1 MRRADRG
8 FTLVE
13 LLVVIAII
21 GILMG
26 MLLPAVS
33 QVRETAKRSKCG
45 NNLKN
50 LITAMISY
58 ESQKGVFPPG
68 RVGCDSQEEWPC
80 INRRTNK
87 TLETYQRPS
96 TGGFAMI
103 LPELDESQLYRLLH
117 FDRGGFYI
125 PSTEGGKAATNA
137 GTLSE
142 TVLAARTRPPVF
154 FCPSDRSGVLTP
166 WRQDYAPY
174 YYIGTSSYAM
184 CMGTYGVNMYKRDP
198 QWVTYKNNGVFL
210 YYLCRRSAE
219 IEKGDG
225 LGNTIFLGEACLG
238 SSYSN
243 GWAIGIRMSESLR
256 TAESFFTTKPGWG
269 PYLTGPDNKPLYGRV
284 VNGAFNSYHVG
295 GCNFAYGDGRIQ
307 FLNDMM
313 DTAVYRRLATI
324 NGNYDSYD
332 QWAKPPD
339 DM

>member
-33 QVRETAKRSKCG
+33 VVREGAKRTKCG

-50 LITAMISY
+50 LITAMVNY

-68 RVGCDSQEEWPC
+68 RVGCDSQETWPC

-87 TLETYQRPS
+87 TLEMYQRPS
-96 TGGFAMI
+96 TSGFAMI
-103 LPELDESQLYRLLH
+103 LPELDESQLYRMMH
-117 FDRGGFYI
+117 FERGGLYI
-125 PSTEGGKAATNA
+125 PATDGGQAAS
-137 GTLSE
+137 GTVIHSE
-142 TVLAARTRPPVF
+142 TYNAVRSRPTVF
-154 FCPSDRSGVLTP
+154 VCPSDRGSDKI
-166 WRQDYAPY
+166 WRTDYAPFSY
-174 YYIGTSSYAM
+174 LGTSSYAM
-184 CMGTYGVNMYKRDP
+184 CMGSKGISWYKKDP

-210 YYLCRRSAE
+210 YYLCRRSSE

-225 LGNTIFLGEACLG
+225 LGNTIFLGETCRG

-243 GWAIGIRMSESLR
+243 AWAIGIRLAESLR
-256 TAESFFTTKPGWG
+256 TTETLFTVKPWGW
-269 PYLTGPDNKPLYGRV
+269 PYLTGPDGKPMYGRV
-284 VNGAFNSYHVG
+284 VNGCFNSDHIG
-295 GCNFAYGDGRIQ
+295 GANFAFGDGRIL

-313 DTAVYRRLATI
+313 DSLLYRRLGTI
-324 NGNYDSYD
+324 NGGNDSLD
-332 QWAKPPD
+332 SMATPPD
-339 DM
+339 NL